1 MNITLQSDAMRELM
15 RRLAEAD
22 AGILGSDDAAAP
34 AEPEAPA
41 AEAPAE
47 EPASLEP
54 EAGTEDQPQDDADI
68 EKVMTEP
75 RDTAAEKFS
84 LSSLAGDLGLQNA
97 QLFKTAFNQLRSGS
111 EPTDPDQ
118 LKELAAAFTKLMST
132 DTSNAQKVV
141 NRLRQ
146 IYKKPITN
154 A

>member
-22 AGILGSDDAAAP
+22 AGILGTDDAAATADP
-34 AEPEAPA
+34 Q
-41 AEAPAE
+41 APAE
-47 EPASLEP
+47 EPAPTEPAAAP

-84 LSSLAGDLGLQNA
+84 LGSLADDLGLQNA
-97 QLFKTAFNQLRSGS
+97 RLFKTAFNQLRSGT
-111 EPTDPDQ
+111 EPTDSDQ

-141 NRLRQ
+141 NRLRL
-146 IYKKPITN
+146 IYKKPI

>member
-41 AEAPAE
+41 AE
-47 EPASLEP
+47 PASLEP

-75 RDTAAEKFS
+75 RDTAPEKFS
-84 LSSLAGDLGLQNA
+84 LGSLATDLGLQNA
-97 QLFKTAFNQLRSGS
+97 QLFKTAFNQLRSGT

-141 NRLRQ
+141 NRLRK

>member
-34 AEPEAPA
+34 ADP
-41 AEAPAE
+41 EAPAE
-47 EPASLEP
+47 EPAEPAPAP

-75 RDTAAEKFS
+75 RDTTAEKFS
-84 LSSLAGDLGLQNA
+84 LGSLAGDLGLQNT

>member
-15 RRLAEAD
+15 RRLAEAEG
-22 AGILGSDDAAAP
+22 GILGNDDAAAP
-34 AEPEAPA
+34 ADP
-41 AEAPAE
+41 EAPAE
-47 EPASLEP
+47 EPAAPEAAAP

-75 RDTAAEKFS
+75 RDTSSEKFS
-84 LSSLAGDLGLQNA
+84 LGSLADDLGLQNA
-97 QLFKTAFNQLRSGS
+97 QLFKTAFNQLRSGT

-146 IYKKPITN
+146 IYKKPLPN

>member
-34 AEPEAPA
+34 ADP
-41 AEAPAE
+41 EAPAE
-47 EPASLEP
+47 EPAEPAPAP

-75 RDTAAEKFS
+75 RDTAPEKFS
-84 LSSLAGDLGLQNA
+84 LNSLADDLGLQNA
-97 QLFKTAFNQLRSGS
+97 QLFKTAFNQLRSGT

-141 NRLRQ
+141 NRLRK

-154 A
+154 S

>member
-22 AGILGSDDAAAP
+22 AGILGTDDTAAP
-34 AEPEAPA
+34 VEP
-41 AEAPAE
+41 EAPAE
-47 EPASLEP
+47 EPKAP

-75 RDTAAEKFS
+75 RDTTAEKFS
-84 LSSLAGDLGLQNA
+84 LGSLAGDLGLQNA

>member
-15 RRLAEAD
+15 SRLAEAD

-34 AEPEAPA
+34 ADP
-41 AEAPAE
+41 EAPAE
-47 EPASLEP
+47 EPAEPAPAP

-75 RDTAAEKFS
+75 RDTASEKFS
-84 LSSLAGDLGLQNA
+84 LGSLADDLGLQNA
-97 QLFKTAFNQLRSGS
+97 QLFKTAFNQLRSGT

-141 NRLRQ
+141 NRLRK
-146 IYKKPITN
+146 IYKKPLTN

>member
-15 RRLAEAD
+15 RRLAEAEG
-22 AGILGSDDAAAP
+22 GILDTDDAAAQKAP
-34 AEPEAPA
+34 VKEPVDK
-41 AEAPAE
+41 
-47 EPASLEP
+47 EPSP

-75 RDTAAEKFS
+75 RDTNKEKFS
-84 LSSLAGDLGLQNA
+84 LGSLADDLGLQNA

-146 IYKKPITN
+146 IYKKPLPN

>member
-22 AGILGSDDAAAP
+22 VGILGDETAPTDAAAT
-34 AEPEAPA
+34 A
-41 AEAPAE
+41 AA
-47 EPASLEP
+47 P

-75 RDTAAEKFS
+75 RDTTAEKFS
-84 LSSLAGDLGLQNA
+84 LGSLADDLGLANA

-146 IYKKPITN
+146 IYKKPLTN

>member
-1 MNITLQSDAMRELM
+1 MNTTLQSDAMRELM

-22 AGILGSDDAAAP
+22 AGILGTDDTAAP
-34 AEPEAPA
+34 VEP
-41 AEAPAE
+41 EAPAE
-47 EPASLEP
+47 EPKAP

-75 RDTAAEKFS
+75 RDTTAEKFS
-84 LSSLAGDLGLQNA
+84 LGSLAGDLGLQNT

>member
-22 AGILGSDDAAAP
+22 AGILGTDDTAAP
-34 AEPEAPA
+34 VEP
-41 AEAPAE
+41 EAPAE
-47 EPASLEP
+47 EPKAP

-75 RDTAAEKFS
+75 RDTTAEKFS
-84 LSSLAGDLGLQNA
+84 LGSLAGDLGLQNT

>member
-22 AGILGSDDAAAP
+22 AGILGTDDTAATVKP
-34 AEPEAPA
+34 EIPTEEPAPA
-41 AEAPAE
+41 A
-47 EPASLEP
+47 P
-54 EAGTEDQPQDDADI
+54 EAGTEDQPKDDADI

-75 RDTAAEKFS
+75 RDTASEKFS
-84 LSSLAGDLGLQNA
+84 ISSLADDLGLTNA
-97 QLFKTAFNQLRSGS
+97 QLFKTAFNQLRSGT

-118 LKELAAAFTKLMST
+118 LKELAAAFTKLTST

>member
-22 AGILGSDDAAAP
+22 AGILGTGDTAAP
-34 AEPEAPA
+34 AA
-41 AEAPAE
+41 AQTPVE
-47 EPASLEP
+47 EPAAAP
-54 EAGTEDQPQDDADI
+54 EAGTEDQPEDDADI

-75 RDTAAEKFS
+75 RDTTAEKFS
-84 LSSLAGDLGLQNA
+84 LSSLADDLGLENT
-97 QLFKTAFNQLRSGS
+97 QLFKTAFNQLRSGT

-132 DTSNAQKVV
+132 DTSNAQKAV

-146 IYKKPITN
+146 IYKKPI

>member
-22 AGILGSDDAAAP
+22 AGILGD
-34 AEPEAPA
+34 EAPTDST
-41 AEAPAE
+41 APTTA
-47 EPASLEP
+47 P

-75 RDTAAEKFS
+75 RDTTAEKFS
-84 LSSLAGDLGLQNA
+84 LGSLADDLGLANA

-146 IYKKPITN
+146 IYKKPLTN

>member
-15 RRLAEAD
+15 RRIEEAAPSD
-22 AGILGSDDAAAP
+22 SGILGDQTPATDAIDSTH
-34 AEPEAPA
+34 
-41 AEAPAE
+41 
-47 EPASLEP
+47 EPAQ

-75 RDTAAEKFS
+75 RDTATEKFS
-84 LSSLAGDLGLQNA
+84 LNSLASDLGLQNA

>member
-22 AGILGSDDAAAP
+22 AGILGTDDTAAP
-34 AEPEAPA
+34 VEP
-41 AEAPAE
+41 EAPAE
-47 EPASLEP
+47 EPKAP

-75 RDTAAEKFS
+75 RDTTAEKFS
-84 LSSLAGDLGLQNA
+84 LGSLAGDLGLQNT

-146 IYKKPITN
+146 IYKKPLTN

>member
-22 AGILGSDDAAAP
+22 AGILGTDDTATAADTQAP
-34 AEPEAPA
+34 V
-41 AEAPAE
+41 E
-47 EPASLEP
+47 EPAAP

-75 RDTAAEKFS
+75 RDTTAEKFS
-84 LSSLAGDLGLQNA
+84 LGSLAGDLGLQNT

>member
-22 AGILGSDDAAAP
+22 AGILGTDDTAAP
-34 AEPEAPA
+34 VEP
-41 AEAPAE
+41 EAPAE
-47 EPASLEP
+47 EPTAP

-75 RDTAAEKFS
+75 RDTTAEKFS
-84 LSSLAGDLGLQNA
+84 LGSLAGDLGLQNA

>member
-15 RRLAEAD
+15 RRIEEAAPAD
-22 AGILGSDDAAAP
+22 SGILGDNTPATDAA
-34 AEPEAPA
+34 E
-41 AEAPAE
+41 PAE
-47 EPASLEP
+47 EPAAAP

-75 RDTAAEKFS
+75 RDTATDKFS
-84 LSSLAGDLGLQNA
+84 LSSLADDLGLENS
-97 QLFKTAFNQLRSGS
+97 QLFKTAFNQLRGGT

-132 DTSNAQKVV
+132 DSSNAQKVV
-141 NRLRQ
+141 NRLRK